1 MPWEVVGLVVGVGVT
16 TFSGAVTVAAVLSL
30 AVVVLQGVPSEVIG
44 VDVVYTLVAV
54 MHGSEVVKEV
64 VRTRSYALPG

>member
-1 MPWEVVGLVVGVGVT
+1 MSQWVPWGVVGLIVGVCVT

-44 VDVVYTLVAV
+44 VDVVHTLLVAV
-54 MHGSEVVKEV
+54 THGYDK
-64 VRTRSYALPG
+64 RT